1 MDSSPPLRPPPIWVA
16 DSLFGFSDTSSSGIS
31 TPFGSLDST
40 RTETESDDEEDYGDG
55 AEDFLAELTRQVAG
69 FTLQGEDDDEEEED
83 PSIVLQDH
91 PTEPREALK
100 PSARKKQ
107 SSPAPGR
114 RRVEKGDSTQQRV
127 EHGAE
132 QKKGKRRG
140 SGGRSQALKSRS
152 GMQAVFLGGSGYA
165 TGGASSSSGTGVF
178 LPRGISNHRC
188 PTECK
193 RKSGCSTVLIPTRVL
208 QVLQLHHSNNKSQSN
223 TRAAPHLLPSNEHY
237 SLSKREQVSDIQTCP
252 ESDEQEMPQLPQEWT
267 Y

>member
-1 MDSSPPLRPPPIWVA
+1 MDSSGLHARDPPLRPSPIWVA
-16 DSLFGFSDTSSSGIS
+16 DSLFGFSDTSSSGLS

-40 RTETESDDEEDYGDG
+40 RTETESEEEENDDYV
-55 AEDFLAELTRQVAG
+55 DFLAELTRQVAG

-83 PSIVLQDH
+83 PNIILPQENSSQPKEVPI
-91 PTEPREALK
+91 
-100 PSARKKQ
+100 PSTRKKQ

-114 RRVEKGDSTQQRV
+114 RRAEKAESDQKRA
-127 EHGAE
+127 ENGAE

-140 SGGRSQALKSRS
+140 RSQALKAGL

-178 LPRGISNHRC
+178 LPRGISNHRG
-188 PTECK
+188 PTESK

-208 QVLQLHHSNNKSQSN
+208 QVLQLHHNSIKSQS
-223 TRAAPHLLPSNEHY
+223 AAPLPTSGTEP
-237 SLSKREQVSDIQTCP
+237 VSDVQTHP
-252 ESDEQEMPQLPQEWT
+252 DMPQLPHEWT